1 MDLGKLFQN
10 LLGLGVEPKDLT
22 VLHVAL
28 RSIIVFIATLIIVR
42 VGSKRFLSR
51 MSAFDAI
58 VGFILASV
66 LARAV
71 NGSAAFF
78 PTLAGGFVLVL
89 LHRLLAR
96 AAFRW
101 KKFEDL
107 VKGHTNQLMRD
118 GRVDPKAMRAHNIT
132 QGDLYEEMRL
142 HGNVEDAR
150 KIQTATLERSGE
162 ISVVKTE

>member
-1 MDLGKLFQN
+1 MGSALHD
-10 LLGLGVEPKDLT
+10 LLGLGLEPKNLT
-22 VLHVAL
+22 ALHVTL
-28 RSIIVFIATLIIVR
+28 RSIIVFLVTLMIVR
-42 VGSKRFLSR
+42 VGNKRFLSG

-78 PTLAGGFVLVL
+78 PTLVGGFVLVL
-89 LHRLLAR
+89 LHRLLAM

-101 KKFEDL
+101 KKFEIL

-118 GRVDPKAMRAHNIT
+118 GRMDPKVMRAHNIT
-132 QGDLYEEMRL
+132 QADLYEEMRL
-142 HGNVEDAR
+142 HGNVEDVR
-150 KIQTATLERSGE
+150 KVQSATLERSGE